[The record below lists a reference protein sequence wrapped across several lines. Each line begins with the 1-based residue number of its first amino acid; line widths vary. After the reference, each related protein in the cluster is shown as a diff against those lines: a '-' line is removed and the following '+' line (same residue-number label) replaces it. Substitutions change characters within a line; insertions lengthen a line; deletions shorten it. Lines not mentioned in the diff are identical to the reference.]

1 MGLAPDSATRMILVI
16 ATADFFVVLRLRMG
30 IGVVAAAVVAL
41 MQLATTM
48 MLQEGLVVKV
58 EMVVAHVAD
67 VVVAVVM
74 VPLVLGMM
82 SSESAQHKKCC
93 AVLKTMAINFRDLPP
108 EHLFLALDAGAAPDR
123 TNRDYLLGRC

>member
-1 MGLAPDSATRMILVI
+1 MILVI

-74 VPLVLGMM
+74 VPAWSKHTHNFEVVIMQPKRITIYLNTNLPVY
-82 SSESAQHKKCC
+82 KKLSDDG
-93 AVLKTMAINFRDLPP
+93 AVLENVYRFTNKTLTQKW
-108 EHLFLALDAGAAPDR
+108 G
-123 TNRDYLLGRC
+123 T

>member
-1 MGLAPDSATRMILVI
+1 MILVI

-67 VVVAVVM
+67 VVYHFAAEIPTLPSHLRVSAR
-74 VPLVLGMM
+74 VL
-82 SSESAQHKKCC
+82 HDC
-93 AVLKTMAINFRDLPP
+93 ARDL
-108 EHLFLALDAGAAPDR
+108 
-123 TNRDYLLGRC
+123 LLRR